1 MSNFYIENNIKHEKD
16 IRRKNLIGSLDYSLN
31 VGKSKIFDKLNNSKS
46 GPPVLITSE
55 TLTEVKSTI
64 EFE

>member
-31 VGKSKIFDKLNNSKS
+31 VGKSKIFDKLNS
-46 GPPVLITSE
+46 
-55 TLTEVKSTI
+55 VK
-64 EFE
+64 F